1 MAKKKKIGIIVSN
14 YPSKKIRK
22 NAVSFEKFK
31 MAWKKE
37 FGEPNNP
44 RDKGFLK
51 GRKGDYHRI
60 WGFYDDYRTS
70 NDSIKKYLE
79 DIQK

>member
-1 MAKKKKIGIIVSN
+1 MIIIS
-14 YPSKKIRK
+14 YPSKEIRK
-22 NAVSFEKFK
+22 NAISFEKFK

-37 FGEPNNP
+37 FGEPKDP
-44 RDKGFLK
+44 REKGFIK
-51 GRKGDYHRI
+51 GKRGDYHRI

-70 NDSIKKYLE
+70 NDSIKKYLK